1 MVTDNSV
8 RNRVS
13 QGAEGKVCEQEADM
27 TAEGVLGTFDHT
39 VPPKAN
45 KTWGSTLVMPSKA
58 EGVTSSKV
66 EVGCS
71 KAGSSEEK
79 VILGSLFI

>member
-1 MVTDNSV
+1 MVTDDSG
-8 RNRVS
+8 RNWVS
-13 QGAEGKVCEQEADM
+13 RGADGEVCEQEADM
-27 TAEGVLGTFDHT
+27 KAEGVLGTFDHT

-58 EGVTSSKV
+58 EGVANSKV

-79 VILGSLFI
+79 VIWGRLFI